1 MKALQAQLEAQ
12 LVANGGSALR
22 GRLLFNEP
30 MARYTSWAVG
40 GPADVV
46 YRPAD
51 IDDLARFMAMLPA
64 DLSVHWV
71 GLGSNLLVRDAGVRG
86 VVILLKATMQNLQHL
101 GNGVVEAGAGVT
113 CTKLARQVA
122 DWGYADSAF
131 FAGIPGTLG
140 GALAMNA
147 GAHGGETWQQVSAVQ
162 LMSRSGEL
170 RWSTQDEWDIAYRHA
185 QLTSANDHGGDE
197 SWFVAARLQFAEGDA
212 EASMAA
218 IRDLQAHRASTQPLD
233 QRSCGSVFRNPEGDH
248 SARLIESCGL
258 KGLRQG
264 GAEVSRK
271 HANFIV
277 NADKASAADIEN
289 LILHVQ
295 ATVASECAVNLH
307 PEVRI
312 IGEAA

>member
-1 MKALQAQLEAQ
+1 MVNALKAQLEQQ
-12 LVANGGSALR
+12 LGSTLQ
-22 GRLLFNEP
+22 GRLCFDES

-40 GPADVV
+40 GPADVL
-46 YRPAD
+46 YRPQD
-51 IDDLARFMAMLPA
+51 IEDLGRFVSVLPEGV
-64 DLSVHWV
+64 DVHWV

-86 VVILLKATMQNLQHL
+86 VVVLLKATMQTMNHL
-101 GNGVVEAGAGVT
+101 GNGIVEAGAGVT

-147 GAHGGETWQQVSAVQ
+147 GAHGGETWQQVEAVQ
-162 LMSRSGEL
+162 LMSRDGSVA
-170 RWSTQDEWDIAYRHA
+170 WSTPDEWDIGYRHA
-185 QLTSANDHGGDE
+185 QKLASNDDY
-197 SWFVAARLQFAEGDA
+197 WFVGARLKFAEGDA

-218 IRDLQAHRASTQPLD
+218 IRELQAHRAATQPLD
-233 QRSCGSVFRNPEGDH
+233 QRSCGSVFRNPTGDH

-258 KGLRQG
+258 KGLRRG

-277 NADKASAADIEN
+277 NADSASAADIEA
-289 LILHVQ
+289 LINHVKD
-295 ATVASECAVNLH
+295 TVASECGVDLH

>member
-1 MKALQAQLEAQ
+1 MDALKAQLESQVGTQ
-12 LVANGGSALR
+12 LQGK
-22 GRLLFNEP
+22 LLFSES

-40 GPADVV
+40 GPADVL
-46 YRPAD
+46 YRPS
-51 IDDLARFMAMLPA
+51 DLEDLGRFMALLPPEL
-64 DLSVHWV
+64 DIHWV

-86 VVILLKATMQNLQHL
+86 VVVLMKATMQTITHL
-101 GNGVVEAGAGVT
+101 GNGLVEAGAGLG

-147 GAHGGETWQQVSAVQ
+147 GAHGGETWQQVDAVQ
-162 LMSRSGEL
+162 LMTRAGETL
-170 RWSTQDEWDIAYRHA
+170 WSTPDEWDIGYRHA
-185 QLTSANDHGGDE
+185 KRVAANDDV
-197 SWFVAARLQFAEGDA
+197 WFVGARLKFAAGDA

-218 IRDLQAHRASTQPLD
+218 IRKLQAHRAATQPLD
-233 QRSCGSVFRNPEGDH
+233 QRSCGSVFRNPEGDY

-258 KGLRQG
+258 KGFRVG
-264 GAEVSRK
+264 GAEVSQK

-277 NADKASAADIEN
+277 NAEQASAADIESLVN
-289 LILHVQ
+289 HVK
-295 ATVASECAVNLH
+295 ATVVEQCQVDLI

>member
-1 MKALQAQLEAQ
+1 VKALQAQLESQ
-12 LVANGGSALR
+12 LVANGGKALH
-22 GRLLFNEP
+22 GRLLLNEP

-40 GPADVV
+40 GPADVL
-46 YRPAD
+46 YRPSD
-51 IDDLARFMAMLPA
+51 VEDLARFMALLP
-64 DLSVHWV
+64 LETQVHWV

-86 VVILLKATMQNLQHL
+86 VVVLLKATMQEFKHL
-101 GNGVVEAGAGVT
+101 EDGVVEAGAGVT

-147 GAHGGETWQQVSAVQ
+147 GAHGGETWQQVEAVQ
-162 LMSRSGEL
+162 LMSRQGEL
-170 RWSTQDEWDIAYRHA
+170 RWSSPDEWDIGYRHA
-185 QLTSANDHGGDE
+185 QLKSSAQDC
-197 SWFVAARLQFAEGDA
+197 WFVAARLRFAKGDA

-218 IRDLQAHRASTQPLD
+218 IRDLQAHRAATQPLD
-233 QRSCGSVFRNPEGDH
+233 QRSCGSVFRNPESDY

-258 KGLRQG
+258 KGQRRG
-264 GAEVSRK
+264 GAEVSSK

-277 NADKASAADIEN
+277 NADKASAADIEA
-289 LILHVQ
+289 LILEVRE
-295 ATVASECAVNLH
+295 TVAQQCGVELH